1 MSKIVG
7 MDGKSPGLQIDPS
20 MLKDICCD
28 QCGGRYFRAVNAFKR
43 ISALVSPTG
52 KEQIIPV
59 PTYGDSAFIYRVY
72 YFDKEARHG
81 NVKIISSSELFSDF
95 TFDTTTWKV
104 TPK

>member
-7 MDGKSPGLQIDPS
+7 MDGKAPGLQIDPS

-28 QCGGRYFRAVNAFKR
+28 ECGGKFFRAVNAFKR

-59 PTYGDSAFIYRVY
+59 PTYRCDDCGYINEEFRPIDGRE
-72 YFDKEARHG
+72 DK
-81 NVKIISSSELFSDF
+81 
-95 TFDTTTWKV
+95 
-104 TPK
+104 

>member
-7 MDGKSPGLQIDPS
+7 MDGKSPGLQIYPS

-59 PTYGDSAFIYRVY
+59 PTYRCDDCGYINEEFRPIDGRE
-72 YFDKEARHG
+72 DK
-81 NVKIISSSELFSDF
+81 
-95 TFDTTTWKV
+95 
-104 TPK
+104 